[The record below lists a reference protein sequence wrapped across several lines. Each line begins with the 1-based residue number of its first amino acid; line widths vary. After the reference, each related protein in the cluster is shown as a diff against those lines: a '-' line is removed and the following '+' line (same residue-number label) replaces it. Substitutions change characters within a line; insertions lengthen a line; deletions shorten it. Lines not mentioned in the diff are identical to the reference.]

1 MDCRGNAEGPVI
13 RLLYLQGS
21 EEERR
26 MARQA
31 YARLEREGSARRVF
45 CDGTVRDAEAFEA
58 DLFRAGSLPFL
69 VFCDGRPC
77 GVTWMNTLEGR
88 SARGHFA
95 LFRRFWGR
103 HRSIAIGRAI
113 FAHFLGLRDERGHLF
128 DVVLGLAPVA
138 NPLAWKLALLCG
150 AEKVGVIPHG
160 VYNAAARASEDA
172 VLTAATR
179 ESLEKSRW
187 DA

>member
-1 MDCRGNAEGPVI
+1 MDCRRDEKGVI
-13 RLLYLQGS
+13 RLAYLRGTA
-21 EEERR
+21 EERR

-45 CDGTVRDAEAFEA
+45 CDGTVRGPEAFEA
-58 DLFRAGSLPFL
+58 DLFRPGSLPFL
-69 VFCDGRPC
+69 VFFDERPC
-77 GVTWMNTLEGR
+77 GVTWMNTIEGR

-113 FAHFLGLRDERGHLF
+113 FEHFLSLRDGGGYLF
-128 DVVLGLAPVA
+128 DVLLGLAPVG

-150 AEKVGVIPHG
+150 AERVGVIPHG
-160 VYNAAARASEDA
+160 VYDASQGAAQDA
-172 VLTAATR
+172 VLTVTTR